1 MQPTS
6 PHSDAP
12 PGKRDPAASGTAG
25 SFRLFGVP
33 IRLHFTF
40 LLLLVFIIATG
51 LSGGQ
56 SSLVNAAYILALF
69 VSVLLHELGHVAVSR
84 KFGIKTKE
92 IVMYPIGGVSV
103 MERDPAP
110 AAELWIALTG
120 PLVNI
125 AIALALWAWLYYS
138 GHLIAM
144 EMLGQAS
151 DSNLLERIAL
161 GNLILGLFNLI
172 PAFPMDGGRALRAFL
187 ARSRSLQD
195 ATRIAATAG
204 RFLAISMLF
213 TGLLSGQYILM
224 FISIFV
230 YLGAEQENSSVM
242 GRALTQ
248 GVPVR
253 AAMITEFHTLSHGN
267 SMRDAANLLLSTSQQ
282 DFPVVLGEQVI
293 GLLGRN
299 ALLRGMAN
307 QGPEAYV
314 AGVMDRNFTAIRPD
328 MDLAEAM
335 PLVLQAGSCALV
347 MEEDRLLGLLT
358 RENLTE
364 FLLLRR
370 SGMEPVTSR
379 GT

>member
-1 MQPTS
+1 MQPSS
-6 PHSDAP
+6 PQPDKP
-12 PGKRDPAASGTAG
+12 IPAASGTAG
-25 SFRLFGVP
+25 SFRLFGIP

-40 LLLLVFIIATG
+40 LLLLVFIVATG
-51 LSGGQ
+51 LGGGQ
-56 SSLVNAAYILALF
+56 SSLTNTAYILALF
-69 VSVLLHELGHVAVSR
+69 VSVLLHEIGHVIVSR
-84 KFGIKTKE
+84 RFGIKTRE

-103 MERDPAP
+103 MERDPP
-110 AAELWIALTG
+110 PSAELWIALTG
-120 PLVNI
+120 PMVNL
-125 AIALALWAWLYYS
+125 AIAGALWAGLYYT
-138 GHLIAM
+138 GHAVTL
-144 EMLGQAS
+144 EMLGNAS
-151 DSNLLERIAL
+151 NSNLWERIAL

-187 ARSRSLQD
+187 ARSRPVQD
-195 ATRIAATAG
+195 ATRIAAAAV

-213 TGLLSGQYILM
+213 TGLLSGQYFLM
-224 FISIFV
+224 FIAIFV
-230 YLGAEQENSSVM
+230 YLGAEQENASVM

-248 GVPVR
+248 GIPVR
-253 AAMITEFHTLSHGN
+253 AAMVTEFHTLSHGN

-299 ALLRGMAN
+299 ALLQGMAN
-307 QGPEAYV
+307 QGPESYV

-335 PLVLQAGSCALV
+335 PLVVQAGSCALV
-347 MEEDRLLGLLT
+347 MEGDRLLGLLT

-370 SGMEPVTSR
+370 SGMEPITSN
-379 GT
+379 G

>member
-1 MQPTS
+1 MQPS
-6 PHSDAP
+6 AP
-12 PGKRDPAASGTAG
+12 VTDPPAGKPDTATAGTAG

-40 LLLLVFIIATG
+40 LILLIFIVVVG
-51 LSGGQ
+51 LSGDQ
-56 SSLVNAAYILALF
+56 SSLFNAIYILALF
-69 VSVLLHELGHVAVSR
+69 GSVLLHELGHMVVSR
-84 KFGIKTKE
+84 RFGIGIKE
-92 IVMYPIGGVSV
+92 IVMYPIGGVSR
-103 MERDPAP
+103 MERDPKP
-110 AAELWIALTG
+110 SAEFWIALTG

-125 AIALALWAWLYYS
+125 AMAAALWAYLHYS
-138 GHLIAM
+138 GQLVPLDK
-144 EMLGQAS
+144 LGRVS

-161 GNLILGLFNLI
+161 GNLILGMFNLI
-172 PAFPMDGGRALRAFL
+172 PAFPMDGGRVLRAFL
-187 ARSRSLQD
+187 ARSRSMQD

-204 RFLAISMLF
+204 RFLSITILF
-213 TGLLSGQYILM
+213 AGLLSGQYLLM
-224 FISIFV
+224 FVAIFV
-230 YLGAEQENSSVM
+230 YLGAEQENASVM

-253 AAMITEFHTLSHGN
+253 AAMITEFHTLSHG
-267 SMRDAANLLLSTSQQ
+267 STIRDAANLLLSTSQQ

-299 ALLRGMAN
+299 ALLQGMAS

-314 AGVMDRNFTAIRPD
+314 AGVMDRNFTSIGPD

-335 PLVLQAGSCALV
+335 PLVITTGSCALV
-347 MEEDRLLGLLT
+347 MEDDRLLGLLT

-370 SGMEPVTSR
+370 SGMEPVVSR
-379 GT
+379 G

>member
-1 MQPTS
+1 MQPPPPQSDS
-6 PHSDAP
+6 PT
-12 PGKRDPAASGTAG
+12 GKQKPAASGTTG

-40 LLLLVFIIATG
+40 LLLLLFIIVTG

-69 VSVLLHELGHVAVSR
+69 MSVLLHELGHVAVSR

-103 MERDPAP
+103 MERDPTP
-110 AAELWIALTG
+110 AAEFWIALAG

-138 GHLIAM
+138 GYFITI

-172 PAFPMDGGRALRAFL
+172 PAFPMDGGRVLRALL

-204 RFLAISMLF
+204 RFLAIAMLF
-213 TGLLSGQYILM
+213 TGLLSGQYFLM
-224 FISIFV
+224 FIAIFV
-230 YLGAEQENSSVM
+230 YLGAEQENASVM

-248 GVPVR
+248 GIPVR

-267 SMRDAANLLLSTSQQ
+267 SMRDAANLLLSTAQQ

-299 ALLRGMAN
+299 ALLQGMAN
-307 QGPEAYV
+307 QGPESYV

-328 MDLAEAM
+328 MDLSEAM
-335 PLVLQAGSCALV
+335 LLVLQAGSCALV
-347 MEEDRLLGLLT
+347 MEDDRLLGLLT

-370 SGMEPVTSR
+370 SGMEPITSR
-379 GT
+379 G

>member
-1 MQPTS
+1 MQPTL
-6 PHSDAP
+6 PPSDSSAGNQKP
-12 PGKRDPAASGTAG
+12 TASGTAG
-25 SFRLFGVP
+25 SFRLFGIP

-40 LLLLVFIIATG
+40 LLLLVFIVATG

-84 KFGIKTKE
+84 KFGIGTKE

-110 AAELWIALTG
+110 AAELWISLAG
-120 PLVNI
+120 PLVNLS
-125 AIALALWAWLYYS
+125 IALALWAWLYFS
-138 GHLIAM
+138 GYPISV
-144 EMLGQAS
+144 EMLGKAS

-172 PAFPMDGGRALRAFL
+172 PAFPMDGGRVLRAYL

-195 ATRIAATAG
+195 ATRIAAAAG

-213 TGLLSGQYILM
+213 TGLLSGQYFLM
-224 FISIFV
+224 FIAVFV
-230 YLGAEQENSSVM
+230 YLGAEQENASVM

-248 GVPVR
+248 GIPVR

-267 SMRDAANLLLSTSQQ
+267 SIRDAANLLLSTSQQ

-299 ALLRGMAN
+299 ALLQGMAH
-307 QGPEAYV
+307 QGAEAYV
-314 AGVMDRNFTAIRPD
+314 AGVMDRNFTAIKPD

-335 PLVLQAGSCALV
+335 PIVLQAGSCALV
-347 MEEDRLLGLLT
+347 MEDGHLLGLLT

-370 SGMEPVTSR
+370 SGMEPMTSR
-379 GT
+379 V